1 MKVGC
6 AAVFQNQE
14 LLKRLPNESS
24 IYSAEVIAI
33 DLAMNIIANHK
44 SSKFIIYSDS
54 KSVLQVLQSKNS
66 STPLITRLLDKM
78 NTLSKNN
85 SIILTWIPSHLGIQG
100 NERADR
106 AVKKALQTRISNTK
120 IPYTDL
126 KPLINKFIIKKWQKS
141 WDDQIQN
148 KLHHIQDTI
157 GEWPA
162 RYRRNR
168 KEEVIISRLC
178 IGHTHITHSHLL
190 KGEDSPVCL
199 TCKVPLTVK
208 HILIN
213 CDRFRRIRPKH
224 YQTNNLKNL
233 FKNSKPEEILSF
245 LKEINLFIKI

>member
-1 MKVGC
+1 MKVGY

-24 IYSAEVIAI
+24 IYSAKVIAI
-33 DLAMNIIANHK
+33 DLAMNIITNHK

-54 KSVLQVLQSKNS
+54 KSVLQALQSKDS
-66 STPLITRLLDKM
+66 SSPLITRLLDKM

-85 SIILTWIPSHLGIQG
+85 SIFTWIPSHIGIQG
-100 NERADR
+100 NERA
-106 AVKKALQTRISNTK
+106 AWAAKKALQTHISNIK

-126 KPLINKFIIKKWQKS
+126 KPLINKFILKKWQKS
-141 WDDQIQN
+141 WDDQTQN

-162 RYRRNR
+162 GYRRNR
-168 KEEVIISRLC
+168 KEEVIIFRLR

-190 KGEDSPVCL
+190 KGEDSPVCS
-199 TCKVPLTVK
+199 TCKVPPTVK

-213 CDRFRRIRPKH
+213 CDSFCQICPKH
-224 YQTNNLKNL
+224 YQTNNLKN

>member
-14 LLKRLPNESS
+14 LLKHLPNESS

-54 KSVLQVLQSKNS
+54 KSVLQALQSKDS

-78 NTLSKNN
+78 NILSKNN
-85 SIILTWIPSHLGIQG
+85 SIILTWISSHIGMQG
-100 NERADR
+100 NEMADK
-106 AVKKALQTRISNTK
+106 AAKKALQTRISNTK

-126 KPLINKFIIKKWQKS
+126 KPLINKFIHKKWQKS
-141 WDDQIQN
+141 LVDQTQN

-162 RYRRNR
+162 GYRRNR
-168 KEEVIISRLC
+168 KEVIISRLR
-178 IGHTHITHSHLL
+178 IGHTHITHWHLQ
-190 KGEDSPVCL
+190 KGEDSPICS

-208 HILIN
+208 HSHKLWLV
-213 CDRFRRIRPKH
+213 
-224 YQTNNLKNL
+224 QTNSPKTLPNK
-233 FKNSKPEEILSF
+233 
-245 LKEINLFIKI
+245 

>member
-1 MKVGC
+1 
-6 AAVFQNQE
+6 
-14 LLKRLPNESS
+14 
-24 IYSAEVIAI
+24 
-33 DLAMNIIANHK
+33 
-44 SSKFIIYSDS
+44 
-54 KSVLQVLQSKNS
+54 
-66 STPLITRLLDKM
+66 M

-85 SIILTWIPSHLGIQG
+85 SIILTWIPHHIGIQG

-106 AVKKALQTRISNTK
+106 AAKKALQTCISNTK

-126 KPLINKFIIKKWQKS
+126 KPFINKFIHKKWQKS
-141 WDDQIQN
+141 WDSQTRN
-148 KLHHIQDTI
+148 KVHHIQDTI

-162 RYRRNR
+162 SYRRNR
-168 KEEVIISRLC
+168 KEVKISRLR

-190 KGEDSPVCL
+190 KGEDPSVCS
-199 TCKVPLTVK
+199 TCKLPLTVK

-213 CDRFRRIRPKH
+213 CVRFRQICPKH

>member
-1 MKVGC
+1 
-6 AAVFQNQE
+6 
-14 LLKRLPNESS
+14 
-24 IYSAEVIAI
+24 
-33 DLAMNIIANHK
+33 MNIIANHR
-44 SSKFIIYSDS
+44 SSKFIIYSNS
-54 KSVLQVLQSKNS
+54 KSVLQALQSKNS
-66 STPLITRLLDKM
+66 SIPLITRLLDKM

-85 SIILTWIPSHLGIQG
+85 SIILTWIPNHIGIQG

-106 AVKKALQTRISNTK
+106 
-120 IPYTDL
+120 
-126 KPLINKFIIKKWQKS
+126 
-141 WDDQIQN
+141 
-148 KLHHIQDTI
+148 DTI

-162 RYRRNR
+162 GYRRNR
-168 KEEVIISRLC
+168 KEVTISWLR
-178 IGHTHITHSHLL
+178 IGHTYITHSHLL

-213 CDRFRRIRPKH
+213 CDRFRWICPKH